1 MPMTGME
8 TAQRNG
14 TMPEA
19 VRATAM
25 MKTEILQKNRFSV
38 MLSMRTTKPCVTAT
52 AETEACSGK
61 RMPKDPYRNHT
72 GNYRVPLQWTALR
85 QQHQRPGGKYKT
97 GRTGQ
102 PRKLK
107 EMILIGIWLEQL
119 KQRKEEV

>member
-1 MPMTGME
+1 MTGME

-25 MKTEILQKNRFSV
+25 MKTEILQKNRSSV

-61 RMPKDPYRNHT
+61 KMLKDPHRNRT
-72 GNYRVPLQWTALR
+72 GNYEVPLQWTALR
-85 QQHQRPGGKYKT
+85 QQYQRPGRKCKT
-97 GRTGQ
+97 GR
-102 PRKLK
+102 K
-107 EMILIGIWLEQL
+107 ESMITRITFIY
-119 KQRKEEV
+119 